1 MRFASNEEAFINY
14 VRLVEGRM
22 GQQSF
27 MYNVKF
33 LGKTQEKSY
42 IRVGWGIKL
51 RELALTNS

>member
-33 LGKTQEKSY
+33 LGKT
-42 IRVGWGIKL
+42 
-51 RELALTNS
+51 